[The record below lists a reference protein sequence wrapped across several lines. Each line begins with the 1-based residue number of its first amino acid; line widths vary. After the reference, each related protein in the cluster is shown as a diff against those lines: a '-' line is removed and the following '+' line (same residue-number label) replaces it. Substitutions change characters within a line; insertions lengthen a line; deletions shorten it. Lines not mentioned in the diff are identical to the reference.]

1 MFDRWK
7 DRLAKRRQ
15 QNQDQQPQSTNHE
28 QGEATMDQKQDMNE
42 TNGTNESAAVVDAS
56 STGISP
62 AMQIRGRI
70 IAVLKT
76 VYDPEIPVDIY
87 ELGLIYGVEVTDD
100 GEAHVT
106 MTLTTPMCPV
116 AETLPP
122 EVEDKV
128 RNVMGVKDCSLDL
141 VWDPPWSVDMMSDA
155 ARLELNMM

>member
-1 MFDRWK
+1 MLNWIRNFRK
-7 DRLAKRRQ
+7 RLNPKIQ
-15 QNQDQQPQSTNHE
+15 QGDSAMHDEETTPETQAAPTETS
-28 QGEATMDQKQDMNE
+28 EASVK
-42 TNGTNESAAVVDAS
+42 SPAPDAP
-56 STGISP
+56 GVNNLSP
-62 AMQIRGRI
+62 AMQIRDRC

-87 ELGLIYGVEVTDD
+87 ELGLVYGVDVNDDSEVN
-100 GEAHVT
+100 VT

-116 AETLPP
+116 AETLPV

-128 RNVMGVKDCSLDL
+128 RNVLGVKDVNLDL

>member
-1 MFDRWK
+1 MFERVRTWFG
-7 DRLAKRRQ
+7 RGEEIP
-15 QNQDQQPQSTNHE
+15 QDDGSDTVMEDE
-28 QGEATMDQKQDMNE
+28 QHSE
-42 TNGTNESAAVVDAS
+42 TPTDPTTAAGDS
-56 STGISP
+56 NLSP
-62 AMQIRGRI
+62 ALQIRDRV

-87 ELGLIYGVEVTDD
+87 ELGLVYGVEVTDD
-100 GEAHVT
+100 GEVHVT

-122 EVEDKV
+122 EVEDKI
-128 RNVMGVKDCSLDL
+128 RNVLGVKDVSLDL

>member
-1 MFDRWK
+1 MFERLKARFDRNPG
-7 DRLAKRRQ
+7 A
-15 QNQDQQPQSTNHE
+15 QDEMMSEEENIQKEST
-28 QGEATMDQKQDMNE
+28 A
-42 TNGTNESAAVVDAS
+42 AAVATPTDDTTAPGD
-56 STGISP
+56 TNLSP
-62 AMQIRGRI
+62 ALQIRDRI

-87 ELGLIYGVEVTDD
+87 ELGLIYGIEVTDD

-128 RNVMGVKDCSLDL
+128 RNVMGVKDVSLDL

>member
-1 MFDRWK
+1 MD
-7 DRLAKRRQ
+7 
-15 QNQDQQPQSTNHE
+15 TN
-28 QGEATMDQKQDMNE
+28 D
-42 TNGTNESAAVVDAS
+42 TNENAAVSGAEKS
-56 STGISP
+56 ANTGLSP
-62 AMQIRGRI
+62 AMQIRDRI

-87 ELGLIYGVEVTDD
+87 EMGLIYGVEVTDD